1 MKVTPI
7 TGNRGKRVFPSR
19 CNLPRK
25 EAAANFSCPS
35 VYHNCTVYRKE
46 QFMNEHEFELT
57 EEGKRE
63 VQSFIT
69 ECKTKRNEVLD
80 NAGDTIKP
88 TTIPTQKEILND
100 LNSQEDVD
108 ECGYDACWGVTDNY
122 GMKIFL
128 EYGIHFI

>member
-1 MKVTPI
+1 
-7 TGNRGKRVFPSR
+7 
-19 CNLPRK
+19 
-25 EAAANFSCPS
+25 
-35 VYHNCTVYRKE
+35 
-46 QFMNEHEFELT
+46 MNEHEFELT

-80 NAGDTIKP
+80 NAGDTIKH

-108 ECGYDACWGVTDNY
+108 ECGYDACCRVTEN
-122 GMKIFL
+122 
-128 EYGIHFI
+128 

>member
-1 MKVTPI
+1 M
-7 TGNRGKRVFPSR
+7 FP
-19 CNLPRK
+19 LLI
-25 EAAANFSCPS
+25 
-35 VYHNCTVYRKE
+35 YNCTVYRKQ

-80 NAGDTIKP
+80 NAGDTIKH

-108 ECGYDACWGVTDNY
+108 ECCGVTDNY
-122 GMKIFL
+122 WMKIFL
-128 EYGIHFI
+128 EYGINFI

>member
-1 MKVTPI
+1 
-7 TGNRGKRVFPSR
+7 
-19 CNLPRK
+19 
-25 EAAANFSCPS
+25 
-35 VYHNCTVYRKE
+35 
-46 QFMNEHEFELT
+46 MNEHEFELT

-80 NAGDTIKP
+80 TIKH

-108 ECGYDACWGVTDNY
+108 ECWGVTDNY

>member
-1 MKVTPI
+1 
-7 TGNRGKRVFPSR
+7 
-19 CNLPRK
+19 
-25 EAAANFSCPS
+25 
-35 VYHNCTVYRKE
+35 
-46 QFMNEHEFELT
+46 MNEHEFELT

-80 NAGDTIKP
+80 NAGDTIKH

-122 GMKIFL
+122 WIKIFL